1 MSTNKPA
8 LPVIRRLPRYYRYI
22 TELKNSGVT
31 KISSSQLASIMGST
45 PSQVRQD
52 FNCFGGFGQQGVGY
66 STEVLQQEIG
76 KLIFPKSNLR
86 AVLVGTGNMGIP
98 IANFV
103 SKETEGIDLIGL
115 FDNDSALVGNHLI
128 GFEIQPISRME
139 NFCKEN
145 SVDVIIVC
153 TDRQTAEDIAPEI
166 IKTGVKGIWNFSHF
180 DFSLFD
186 HSLIVENVHLR
197 DNLMALSYRVTHN
210 DEKDT
215 LKQG

>member
-76 KLIFPKSNLR
+76 KLIFPESNLR

-128 GFEIQPISRME
+128 GFEIQPISRIE

-153 TDRQTAEDIAPEI
+153 TDRQTAEDIAPES

>member
-76 KLIFPKSNLR
+76 KLISPK
-86 AVLVGTGNMGIP
+86 AI
-98 IANFV
+98 FV
-103 SKETEGIDLIGL
+103 R
-115 FDNDSALVGNHLI
+115 F
-128 GFEIQPISRME
+128 
-139 NFCKEN
+139 
-145 SVDVIIVC
+145 
-153 TDRQTAEDIAPEI
+153 
-166 IKTGVKGIWNFSHF
+166 W
-180 DFSLFD
+180 
-186 HSLIVENVHLR
+186 
-197 DNLMALSYRVTHN
+197 
-210 DEKDT
+210 
-215 LKQG
+215 